1 MLAKKVAGHFDTP
14 WPLHKTHALV
24 SKAPFSFWLVPRQ
37 DATKAVAKRLNITGP
52 FNMQFIAKGTDCMVI
67 ECNLR
72 ASRSFP
78 FVSKTM
84 GVDFIEVATK
94 VCLFAD
100 RGQKVVCRF
109 DGIYCG
115 MKAFC
120 LP

>member
-1 MLAKKVAGHFDTP
+1 MTYSKRKLIVPFKRAESKNRNTRNSACYVFY
-14 WPLHKTHALV
+14 
-24 SKAPFSFWLVPRQ
+24 SKASSFCNGKQ

-84 GVDFIEVATK
+84 GVDFIEIATK
-94 VCLFAD
+94 V
-100 RGQKVVCRF
+100 
-109 DGIYCG
+109 
-115 MKAFC
+115 M
-120 LP
+120 

>member
-1 MLAKKVAGHFDTP
+1 MVIILFLFLFFST
-14 WPLHKTHALV
+14 LV
-24 SKAPFSFWLVPRQ
+24 VFCLLLSWDGTGRRLQ

-84 GVDFIEVATK
+84 GVDFIEIATK
-94 VCLFAD
+94 VC
-100 RGQKVVCRF
+100 VCV
-109 DGIYCG
+109 CASCLA
-115 MKAFC
+115 KAITT
-120 LP
+120 

>member
-1 MLAKKVAGHFDTP
+1 MITGGIEKPKYKKLGLYMYFIQVRTC
-14 WPLHKTHALV
+14 
-24 SKAPFSFWLVPRQ
+24 SFCNDKQ

-84 GVDFIEVATK
+84 GVDFIEIATK
-94 VCLFAD
+94 V
-100 RGQKVVCRF
+100 R
-109 DGIYCG
+109 
-115 MKAFC
+115 
-120 LP
+120 

>member
-1 MLAKKVAGHFDTP
+1 ML
-14 WPLHKTHALV
+14 LLAL
-24 SKAPFSFWLVPRQ
+24 ALQ

-52 FNMQFIAKGTDCMVI
+52 FNIQFIAKGTDCMVI

-94 VCLFAD
+94 ARLLSLLTAAS
-100 RGQKVVCRF
+100 
-109 DGIYCG
+109 GI
-115 MKAFC
+115 
-120 LP
+120 LV

>member
-1 MLAKKVAGHFDTP
+1 MC
-14 WPLHKTHALV
+14 V
-24 SKAPFSFWLVPRQ
+24 SVCMCIVQ

-94 VCLFAD
+94 VSSVLF
-100 RGQKVVCRF
+100 
-109 DGIYCG
+109 CG
-115 MKAFC
+115 
-120 LP
+120 